1 MAEIVL
7 CCGKVCSGKSTF
19 TRLLEKQYNYYIFS
33 ADDWMLQLY
42 EETEDRLVFDKNLT
56 RCTEQIYRVSEQIL
70 KNNSNNNIALDF
82 GFWKKSN
89 REEIINR
96 FINQGFTASLVFF
109 PIEFE
114 QQIKYMNN
122 RQREIELNHYKFNE
136 ETVMTLNNYFEEP
149 EKSENYKSKEEY
161 LEIISKRN
169 FS

>member
-19 TRLLEKQYNYYIFS
+19 TRFLEKQYNYYTFS

-42 EETEDRLVFDKNLT
+42 EETEDRLIFDTNLL

-70 KNNSNNNIALDF
+70 HNNHNNNIALDF

-89 REEIINR
+89 RDEIMNR
-96 FINQGFTASLVFF
+96 FISQDFTASLVYF

-114 QQIKYMNN
+114 QQIQYMNN
-122 RQREIELNHYKFNE
+122 RQKDAGLTHYKFNTD
-136 ETVMTLNNYFEEP
+136 TVITLNKYFEEP
-149 EKSENYKSKEEY
+149 GITENYKSKEEY
-161 LEIISKRN
+161 IEIISRRT
-169 FS
+169 FR